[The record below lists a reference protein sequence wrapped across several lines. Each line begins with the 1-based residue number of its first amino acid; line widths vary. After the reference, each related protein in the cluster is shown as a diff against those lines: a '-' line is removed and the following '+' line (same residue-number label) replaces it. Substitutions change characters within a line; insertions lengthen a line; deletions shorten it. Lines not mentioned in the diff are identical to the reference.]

1 MEILNNIE
9 QRSTEWL
16 EARRGKVTGT
26 GLKKIMGSA
35 KVKSDYF
42 YEILAE
48 RLTSVD
54 PNQDGESAMQRG
66 VRLEPE
72 ALEVFEKKTKKKIEI
87 AGLCVDDK
95 NEWIAN
101 SPDGLI
107 KNKGKYTEAVEIKC
121 LSSANHLRIWLEN
134 KIPEDHMPQ
143 VVQYFVLNKDLQM
156 LHFVSYDPRM
166 TIHPL
171 HIIKVERKNIEDII
185 KEAREAEESFI
196 NEINAKFDEIIK
208 L

>member
-1 MEILNNIE
+1 MEIRNDLE
-9 QRSTEWL
+9 QRTPEWL

-35 KVKSDYF
+35 KVRGDYF

-48 RLTSVD
+48 RLTSEGLEE
-54 PNQDGESAMQRG
+54 GESAMQRG

-72 ALEVFEKKTKKKIEI
+72 ALEAFEKKTKKRVEI

-107 KNKGKYTEAVEIKC
+107 LVKGKYREAAEIKC
-121 LSSANHLRIWLEN
+121 LSSANHLKVWLED
-134 KIPEDHMPQ
+134 KIPEEHMPQ
-143 VVQYFVLNKDLQM
+143 AIQYFVLNKDLET
-156 LHFVSYDPRM
+156 LHFTSYDPRM
-166 TIHPL
+166 TMHPL
-171 HIIKVERKNIEDII
+171 HIIKVERKDIEEKI

-196 NEINAKFDEIIK
+196 NEINTKFDEIVK